1 MTITN
6 NLVLGTTVTTTAELG
21 FRDELVGLLL
31 MAGDGS
37 RYIVRALALHVEQT
51 LEAELLQWQKK
62 FGTQYP
68 NLYMRYWGTAPGD
81 EVERS
86 QYLPY
91 LSAADTVDNRPSS
104 VPDPVNQIPDLLIW
118 KAYTARFAH
127 DLDWGAGVQTALN
140 YSAADREVLWNW
152 GRALIG
158 IVWSTLATWE
168 AIDPNPA
175 VTVDPPAW
183 RAARPGVLS
192 HVEQLCF
199 ECEVGSFPRMFLQ
212 NADLPAFRNKYAGG
226 QLHGTDRTGEKWVP
240 GMLLDQVSGLPRL
253 TEPQARIKIAQFF
266 EGHKTDFLKAL
277 AYWDSTVGHLERPHA
292 H

>member
-1 MTITN
+1 MALPNIGEEIT
-6 NLVLGTTVTTTAELG
+6 
-21 FRDELVGLLL
+21 
-31 MAGDGS
+31 
-37 RYIVRALALHVEQT
+37 VES
-51 LEAELLQWQKK
+51 EVIA
-62 FGTQYP
+62 
-68 NLYMRYWGTAPGD
+68 RPGD
-81 EVERS
+81 FVTFVLLSADGARRLHEGVSARLDNQADVHQVFNQVQQLRWRYPPFVVLYGGGGETLFKDGW
-86 QYLPY
+86 YLPY
-91 LSAADTVDNRPSS
+91 FAVDGTVTVLPAQQET
-104 VPDPVNQIPDLLIW
+104 PVNQLPDLFLW
-118 KAYTARFAH
+118 KPYVARFAH
-127 DLDWGAGVQTALN
+127 DLDLGTSLQTALN

-183 RAARPGVLS
+183 KLARPGVLS
-192 HVEQLCF
+192 HVEQLCL
-199 ECEVGSFPRMFLQ
+199 ECEIGSFPRMFLQ
-212 NADLPAFRNKYAGG
+212 NADLVAFRNKYAGG
-226 QLHGTDRTGEKWVP
+226 QLHGTDRTGTQWVP

-292 H
+292 HR